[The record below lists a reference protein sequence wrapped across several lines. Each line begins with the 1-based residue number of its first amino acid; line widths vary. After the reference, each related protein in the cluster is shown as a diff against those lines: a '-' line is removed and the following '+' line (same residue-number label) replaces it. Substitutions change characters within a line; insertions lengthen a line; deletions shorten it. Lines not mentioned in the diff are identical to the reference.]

1 MKTID
6 KYPRCEEEDLSIPIT
21 NKVLEN
27 LCHTLCNEPKIRF
40 CGVINSLGRI
50 VTGGFRDGIK
60 PLDNEDQRRMLYIQS
75 TLELSMKG
83 EFDDTLGN
91 VNFISTYRDNVTLI
105 SIPMQQNYLL
115 MMSVER
121 NAEIEQIVKNAI
133 SLFESNGILGGR
145 KKSIPS
151 NNNSTLS
158 SECA

>member
-6 KYPRCEEEDLSIPIT
+6 KYPRCKEEDLNITIT
-21 NKVLEN
+21 NEVLEN

-40 CGVINSLGRI
+40 CGVINPLGRL

-60 PLDNEDQRRMLYIQS
+60 PLDNEDQRQMLYIQS
-75 TLELSMKG
+75 YLEMSMKG

-91 VNFISTYRDNVTLI
+91 VNFITTYRDNVALI

-121 NAEIEQIVKNAI
+121 NAEIPQIIKKTI

-151 NNNSTLS
+151 NNDSTLS
-158 SECA
+158 PEFA